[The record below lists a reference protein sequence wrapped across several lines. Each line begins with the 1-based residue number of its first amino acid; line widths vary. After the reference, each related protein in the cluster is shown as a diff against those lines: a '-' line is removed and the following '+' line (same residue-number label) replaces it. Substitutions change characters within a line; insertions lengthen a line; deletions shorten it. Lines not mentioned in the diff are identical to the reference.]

1 MGVIDCLEIIILTLI
16 NHKRDINWIKI
27 FIALTFMILLMIFC
41 DLNKDIKNN
50 IQIRAQ
56 EISSYS
62 YLNPISDSESSL
74 IEEEK

>member
-1 MGVIDCLEIIILTLI
+1 MII
-16 NHKRDINWIKI
+16 
-27 FIALTFMILLMIFC
+27 LMIFC
-41 DLNKDIKNN
+41 EMIVLNFHDLNKDIKNN

-62 YLNPISDSESSL
+62 YLNPRSDSESSL

>member
-1 MGVIDCLEIIILTLI
+1 
-16 NHKRDINWIKI
+16 
-27 FIALTFMILLMIFC
+27 MILLIIFC

-50 IQIRAQ
+50 IQMRSQ

-62 YLNPISDSESSL
+62 YLNPRSDSESSL

>member
-1 MGVIDCLEIIILTLI
+1 
-16 NHKRDINWIKI
+16 
-27 FIALTFMILLMIFC
+27 MIVLNLH
-41 DLNKDIKNN
+41 DLNKYIKNN

-62 YLNPISDSESSL
+62 YMNPIRGSESSL

>member
-1 MGVIDCLEIIILTLI
+1 
-16 NHKRDINWIKI
+16 
-27 FIALTFMILLMIFC
+27 MILLMIFC

-50 IQIRAQ
+50 IQIRTQ

-62 YLNPISDSESSL
+62 YLNPIRNSESSL